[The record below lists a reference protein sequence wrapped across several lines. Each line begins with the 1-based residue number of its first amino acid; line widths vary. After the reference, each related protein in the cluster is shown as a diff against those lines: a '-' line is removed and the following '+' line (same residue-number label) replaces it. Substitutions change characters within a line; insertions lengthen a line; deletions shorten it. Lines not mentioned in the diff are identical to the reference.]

1 MIADCVPNSRQ
12 LRSISP
18 DKNLEASHNTATC
31 KEDRT
36 SRQIEHWQQQRAEMS
51 CIVDKRAN
59 TTKKYEYLQVGR
71 LMVNHKGLQKHVSP
85 EAINKRRHECTVLIG
100 QFNFQT
106 SAKVVSLSVVGNFQR
121 LGYA

>member
-1 MIADCVPNSRQ
+1 
-12 LRSISP
+12 
-18 DKNLEASHNTATC
+18 
-31 KEDRT
+31 
-36 SRQIEHWQQQRAEMS
+36 MS